1 MPNNVLRIED
11 IYMKKRYEAKGIQ
24 RKKIIILRDII
35 IANQGN
41 GRKKHINLDM

>member
-24 RKKIIILRDII
+24 RKK
-35 IANQGN
+35 NNNSKGYYN
-41 GRKKHINLDM
+41 CKSGKWKKKTY